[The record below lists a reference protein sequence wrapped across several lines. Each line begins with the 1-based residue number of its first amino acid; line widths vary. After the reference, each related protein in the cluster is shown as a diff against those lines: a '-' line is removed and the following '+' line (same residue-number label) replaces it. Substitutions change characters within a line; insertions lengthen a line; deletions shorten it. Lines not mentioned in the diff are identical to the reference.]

1 VTETEVIIYSPQVE
15 EIARH
20 ALLPRT
26 AIGRRSEQ
34 KEHRPTEDAR
44 QRQAQLEE
52 RFGELGV
59 TAGQFLK
66 GLLQAQRYGKD
77 QAQRVLALLG
87 SYTRQDLI
95 AALERAVRYG
105 AYSHAAVERIL
116 AVQARPKSGWEIL
129 TEEQRRQIPPWDDD
143 IPVSP
148 RPTSDYQHLGDQEP
162 RRDDDPN
169 PTPSGA
175 ADTDAGAGGTAS
187 ADP

>member
-1 VTETEVIIYSPQVE
+1 VIIYSPQVE

-20 ALLPRT
+20 PLLPHT
-26 AIGRRSEQ
+26 AIGQRSEQ

-116 AVQARPKSGWEIL
+116 AVQARPKSGWELL
-129 TEEQRRQIPPWDDD
+129 TEEQRRQTPPWDDD
-143 IPVSP
+143 TPVSP
-148 RPTSDYQHLGDQEP
+148 RPTSDYQHLGSQEP
-162 RRDDDPN
+162 QSDDDPN
-169 PTPSGA
+169 PKPSSA
-175 ADTDAGAGGTAS
+175 ADTDADASGTAS